1 MLTTFESF
9 FFRVIKHTIA
19 RKNDLKTNNV
29 APNFSLENRSSN
41 NSNQLLG
48 HKFVSML
55 HNYIYK
61 QL

>member
-55 HNYIYK
+55 HN
-61 QL
+61 